1 MQKIKAFTAILF
13 SKIQLIRNAQLICYK
28 SFIRIALATTL
39 TLSTLFSIP
48 SSANTDN
55 LDKISERG
63 TLRVGMST
71 FVPWAMRNTQ
81 GELIGFEIDVAK
93 RLAKDSGW
101 KVEFVP
107 TAWDGI
113 IPALLANKFDVIIGG
128 MSITEARAKS
138 VLFSSPYSHS
148 GVQVAASKTLA
159 DGFSSFDDFNSRR
172 VKIAARRGAFTVQ
185 VARETFPKA
194 KILQFDDDAQAFQE
208 VLNGN
213 AHAVIASSPKPE
225 HEVIKHQDALFLPF
239 TERLSKGN
247 EAFAV
252 RLGEEDKK
260 AFFDNWIEQRTQ
272 DGWLAERYEY
282 WFATLDWQ
290 DDVAKG
296 Q

>member
-1 MQKIKAFTAILF
+1 MKLF
-13 SKIQLIRNAQLICYK
+13 KH
-28 SFIRIALATTL
+28 RIARLSIAALL
-39 TLSTLFSIP
+39 TGLLGLSLSTP
-48 SSANTDN
+48 SLANESATAN
-55 LDKISERG
+55 LDSINQRG

-71 FVPWAMRNTQ
+71 FVPWAMRNKQ

-93 RLAKDSGW
+93 RLAADSGW

-113 IPALLANKFDVIIGG
+113 IPALLAKKFDVIIGG
-128 MSITEARAKS
+128 MSVTPERSKS
-138 VLFSSPYSHS
+138 VLFTAPYSHS

-159 DGFSSFDDFNSRR
+159 ANFTSMEKFNSRR

-194 KILQFDDDAQAFQE
+194 TILQFDDDAQAFQE
-208 VLNGN
+208 VINGN

-225 HEVIKHQDALFLPF
+225 HETIKHSDKLFLPF
-239 TERLSKGN
+239 SERLAKGN

-260 AFFDNWIEQRTQ
+260 AFFDTWIQARMA
-272 DGWLAERYEY
+272 DGWLQQRYEY
-282 WFATLDWQ
+282 WFSTLDWQ
-290 DDVAKG
+290 DQIASG

>member
-1 MQKIKAFTAILF
+1 MKLIKTVLLGLLGIVLSLPAA
-13 SKIQLIRNAQLICYK
+13 
-28 SFIRIALATTL
+28 ATT
-39 TLSTLFSIP
+39 
-48 SSANTDN
+48 N
-55 LDKISERG
+55 LDKINERG

-71 FVPWAMRNTQ
+71 FVPWAMRNMQ
-81 GELIGFEIDVAK
+81 GELIGFEIDVGK
-93 RLAKDSGW
+93 RLAADSGW

-113 IPALLANKFDVIIGG
+113 IPALLAQKFDVIIGG

-138 VLFSSPYSHS
+138 VLFTTPYSHS
-148 GVQVAASKTLA
+148 GVQIAANKALA
-159 DGFSSFDDFNSRR
+159 KGFTQFSDFNSRK

-213 AHAVIASSPKPE
+213 AYAVIASSPKPE
-225 HEVIKHQDALFLPF
+225 HEVIKHNDLLFLPF
-239 TERLSKGN
+239 NERLAKGN

-260 AFFDNWIEQRTQ
+260 LFFDKWIKARTE
-272 DGWLAERYEY
+272 DGWLSERYEY
-282 WFATLDWQ
+282 WFSTLDWQ
-290 DDVAKG
+290 KQIA
-296 Q
+296 QE

>member
-1 MQKIKAFTAILF
+1 M
-13 SKIQLIRNAQLICYK
+13 K
-28 SFIRIALATTL
+28 SLKIALAAL
-39 TLSTLFSIP
+39 LGLSVTLSAQADSK
-48 SSANTDN
+48 N
-55 LDKISERG
+55 LDKINERG

-71 FVPWAMRNTQ
+71 FVPWAMRNKQ

-113 IPALLANKFDVIIGG
+113 IPALLAKKFDVIIGG
-128 MSITEARAKS
+128 MSITEERAKS
-138 VLFSSPYSHS
+138 VLFSEPYSHS
-148 GVQVAASKTLA
+148 GVQVAASKKLA
-159 DGFSSFDDFNSRR
+159 EGFNEFSDFNSRR

-225 HEVIKHQDALFLPF
+225 HETIKHADTLFLPF
-239 TERLSKGN
+239 SERLSKGN

-252 RLGEEDKK
+252 RLGEADKK
-260 AFFDNWIEQRTQ
+260 AYFDEWIKARTD
-272 DGWLAERYEY
+272 DGWLKERYEY
-282 WFATLDWQ
+282 WFSTLDWQ
-290 DDVAKG
+290 NQIASG

>member
-1 MQKIKAFTAILF
+1 MKYLGQKIRSLRAFKRAITAL
-13 SKIQLIRNAQLICYK
+13 LGLAV
-28 SFIRIALATTL
+28 ALPTL
-39 TLSTLFSIP
+39 ASETP
-48 SSANTDN
+48 N
-55 LDKISERG
+55 LDKINERG

-71 FVPWAMRNTQ
+71 FVPWAMRDKQ
-81 GELIGFEIDVAK
+81 GDLIGFEIDVAE
-93 RLAKDSGW
+93 RLAADSGW

-113 IPALLANKFDVIIGG
+113 IPALLAKKFDVIIGG
-128 MSITEARAKS
+128 MSVTPERSKS
-138 VLFSSPYSHS
+138 VLFTTPYSHS
-148 GVQVAASKTLA
+148 GVQVAANKELA
-159 DGFSSFDDFNSRR
+159 SGFSEMSDFNSRR

-185 VARETFPKA
+185 VAREAFPKA

-225 HEVIKHQDALFLPF
+225 HEAVKNADKLFIPF
-239 TERLSKGN
+239 NERLSKGN

-252 RLGEEDKK
+252 RLGENDKQ
-260 AFFDNWIEQRTQ
+260 AFFDQWIQARTE
-272 DGWLAERYEY
+272 DGWLEQRYEY

-290 DDVAKG
+290 QQVATG

>member
-1 MQKIKAFTAILF
+1 MKNIGRSWLKAKGLKAAITAL
-13 SKIQLIRNAQLICYK
+13 LG
-28 SFIRIALATTL
+28 LAISL
-39 TLSTLFSIP
+39 P
-48 SSANTDN
+48 SMASDTPN
-55 LDKISERG
+55 LDKINDRG

-71 FVPWAMRNTQ
+71 FVPWAMRDKQ

-93 RLAKDSGW
+93 RLAQDSGW

-113 IPALLANKFDVIIGG
+113 IPALLAQKFDVIIGG
-128 MSITEARAKS
+128 MSITPERSKS
-138 VLFSSPYSHS
+138 VLFTSPYSHS
-148 GVQVAASKTLA
+148 GVQVAASKELA
-159 DGFSSFDDFNSRR
+159 DDFSEFSDFNSRR

-225 HEVIKHQDALFLPF
+225 HEAVKNSDKLFIPF
-239 TERLSKGN
+239 TDRLSKGN

-252 RLGEEDKK
+252 RLGEEDKA
-260 AFFDNWIEQRTQ
+260 AFFNQWIDARTQ
-272 DGWLAERYEY
+272 DGWLKERYEY
-282 WFATLDWQ
+282 WFSTLDWQ
-290 DDVAKG
+290 DQIASG

>member
-1 MQKIKAFTAILF
+1 MKLF
-13 SKIQLIRNAQLICYK
+13 KH
-28 SFIRIALATTL
+28 RIARLSIAALL
-39 TLSTLFSIP
+39 TGLLGLSLSTP
-48 SSANTDN
+48 SLANESATAN
-55 LDKISERG
+55 LDSINQRG

-71 FVPWAMRNTQ
+71 FVPWAMRNKQ

-93 RLAKDSGW
+93 RLAADSGW

-113 IPALLANKFDVIIGG
+113 IPALLAKKFDVIIGG
-128 MSITEARAKS
+128 MSVTPERSKS
-138 VLFSSPYSHS
+138 VLFTAPYSHS
-148 GVQVAASKTLA
+148 GVQIAASKTLA
-159 DGFSSFDDFNSRR
+159 ADFTSMEKFNSRR

-194 KILQFDDDAQAFQE
+194 TILQFDDDAQAFQE
-208 VLNGN
+208 VINGN

-225 HEVIKHQDALFLPF
+225 HETIKHSDKLFLPF
-239 TERLSKGN
+239 SERLAKGN

-260 AFFDNWIEQRTQ
+260 AFFDTWIQARMA
-272 DGWLAERYEY
+272 DGWLQQRYEY
-282 WFATLDWQ
+282 WFSTLDWQ
-290 DDVAKG
+290 DQVASG

>member
-1 MQKIKAFTAILF
+1 MKLFKTAI
-13 SKIQLIRNAQLICYK
+13 
-28 SFIRIALATTL
+28 TTL
-39 TLSTLFSIP
+39 LGLVISLPTLAQNNGTP
-48 SSANTDN
+48 DTTPN
-55 LDKISERG
+55 LDKINQRG

-71 FVPWAMRNTQ
+71 FVPWAMRNKQ

-107 TAWDGI
+107 TSWDGI
-113 IPALLANKFDVIIGG
+113 IPALLAKKFDVIIGG
-128 MSITEARAKS
+128 MSITSEREKS
-138 VLFSSPYSHS
+138 VLFSTPYSHS
-148 GVQVAASKTLA
+148 GVQLTANKDLA
-159 DGFSSFDDFNSRR
+159 DGYSSFDDFNSRR

-225 HEVIKHQDALFLPF
+225 HETIKHSNTLFLPF

-252 RLGEEDKK
+252 RLGEDDKK
-260 AFFDNWIEQRTQ
+260 AFFNQWIQARTE
-272 DGWLAERYEY
+272 DGWLSERYEY
-282 WFATLDWQ
+282 WFSTLDWQ
-290 DDVAKG
+290 NQIAQK

>member
-1 MQKIKAFTAILF
+1 MKYVQKGLAIVFAFLL
-13 SKIQLIRNAQLICYK
+13 S
-28 SFIRIALATTL
+28 L
-39 TLSTLFSIP
+39 TVQ
-48 SSANTDN
+48 ANTPN
-55 LDKISERG
+55 LDQIDQRG

-71 FVPWAMRNTQ
+71 FVPWAMRDKQ

-101 KVEFVP
+101 KVEFIP

-113 IPALLANKFDVIIGG
+113 IPALLAKKFDVIIGG
-128 MSITEARAKS
+128 MSITEERSKS
-138 VLFSSPYSHS
+138 VLFSTPYSHS
-148 GVQVAASKTLA
+148 GVQVAANKTLA
-159 DGFSSFDDFNSRR
+159 DGFTQFSDFNSRR

-185 VARETFPKA
+185 VARDTFPKA

-225 HEVIKHQDALFLPF
+225 HETIKHADTLFLPF
-239 TERLSKGN
+239 SERLSKGN

-252 RLGEEDKK
+252 RLGEVDKET
-260 AFFDNWIEQRTQ
+260 FFNKWIQARTE
-272 DGWLAERYEY
+272 DGWLKERYEY

-290 DDVAKG
+290 KQIAQG

>member
-1 MQKIKAFTAILF
+1 MKNIGRKLISRNGFKAAITALLGLAISLP
-13 SKIQLIRNAQLICYK
+13 
-28 SFIRIALATTL
+28 ALASET
-39 TLSTLFSIP
+39 P
-48 SSANTDN
+48 N
-55 LDKISERG
+55 LDKINERG

-71 FVPWAMRNTQ
+71 FVPWAMRDKQ

-101 KVEFVP
+101 QVEFVP

-113 IPALLANKFDVIIGG
+113 IPALLAKKFDVIIGG
-128 MSITEARAKS
+128 MSITPERSKS
-138 VLFSSPYSHS
+138 VLFSAPYSHS
-148 GVQVAASKTLA
+148 GVQVAANKELA
-159 DGFSSFDDFNSRR
+159 EGFSEFSDFNSRR

-225 HEVIKHQDALFLPF
+225 HEAVKNSDKLFIPF

-252 RLGEEDKK
+252 RLGEADKE
-260 AFFDNWIEQRTQ
+260 AFFNQWIQARTQ
-272 DGWLAERYEY
+272 DGWLEQRYEY
-282 WFATLDWQ
+282 WFSTLDWQ
-290 DDVAKG
+290 DQIASG

>member
-1 MQKIKAFTAILF
+1 MKLF
-13 SKIQLIRNAQLICYK
+13 KH
-28 SFIRIALATTL
+28 RIARLSIAALLTGLL
-39 TLSTLFSIP
+39 TLSLSTP
-48 SSANTDN
+48 SLANESATAN
-55 LDKISERG
+55 LDSINQRG

-71 FVPWAMRNTQ
+71 FVPWAMRNKQ

-93 RLAKDSGW
+93 RLAADSGW

-113 IPALLANKFDVIIGG
+113 IPALLAKKFDVIIGG
-128 MSITEARAKS
+128 MSVTPERSKS
-138 VLFSSPYSHS
+138 VLFTAPYSHS

-159 DGFSSFDDFNSRR
+159 ADFTSMEKFNSRR

-194 KILQFDDDAQAFQE
+194 TILQFDDDAQAFQE
-208 VLNGN
+208 VINGN

-225 HEVIKHQDALFLPF
+225 HETIKHSDKLFLPF
-239 TERLSKGN
+239 SERLAKGN

-252 RLGEEDKK
+252 RLGENDKK
-260 AFFDNWIEQRTQ
+260 AFFDTWIQARMA
-272 DGWLAERYEY
+272 DGWLQQRYEY
-282 WFATLDWQ
+282 WFSTLDWQ
-290 DDVAKG
+290 DQIASG

>member
-1 MQKIKAFTAILF
+1 MKLFKTAITALLTLAV
-13 SKIQLIRNAQLICYK
+13 SLP
-28 SFIRIALATTL
+28 ALATET
-39 TLSTLFSIP
+39 P
-48 SSANTDN
+48 N
-55 LDKISERG
+55 LDKINDRG

-71 FVPWAMRNTQ
+71 FVPWAMRNKQ
-81 GELIGFEIDVAK
+81 GDLIGFEIDVAK
-93 RLAKDSGW
+93 RLAADSGW

-113 IPALLANKFDVIIGG
+113 IPSLLSQKFDVIIGG
-128 MSITEARAKS
+128 LSITEARSKS
-138 VLFSSPYSHS
+138 VLFTQPYSHS
-148 GVQVAASKTLA
+148 GVQLAASKELA
-159 DGFSSFDDFNSRR
+159 EGFSKISDFDSRR

-194 KILQFDDDAQAFQE
+194 KVLQFDDDAQAFQE

-225 HEVIKHQDALFLPF
+225 HEAIKNADSLFIPF

-252 RLGEEDKK
+252 RLGETDKAEFFNQWIK
-260 AFFDNWIEQRTQ
+260 ARTE
-272 DGWLAERYEY
+272 DGWLEERYEY
-282 WFATLDWQ
+282 WFSTLDWQ
-290 DDVAKG
+290 DQIAQG

>member
-1 MQKIKAFTAILF
+1 MYHLGRKLLSAKRFKGAITAL
-13 SKIQLIRNAQLICYK
+13 LGLA
-28 SFIRIALATTL
+28 IAL
-39 TLSTLFSIP
+39 P
-48 SSANTDN
+48 SLAADTPN
-55 LDKISERG
+55 LDKINDRG

-93 RLAKDSGW
+93 RLAADSGW

-113 IPALLANKFDVIIGG
+113 IPALLAQKFDVIIGG
-128 MSITEARAKS
+128 MSVTPERSKS
-138 VLFSSPYSHS
+138 VLFTTPYSHS
-148 GVQVAASKTLA
+148 GVQVAANRELA
-159 DGFSSFDDFNSRR
+159 DGFSEFNDFNSRR

-208 VLNGN
+208 VINGN

-225 HEVIKHQDALFLPF
+225 HEAVKNSDKLFIPF

-252 RLGEEDKK
+252 RLGESDKQ
-260 AFFDNWIEQRTQ
+260 AFFDDWIQARTD
-272 DGWLAERYEY
+272 DGWLSERYEY
-282 WFATLDWQ
+282 WFSTLDWQ
-290 DDVAKG
+290 NQVATG

>member
-1 MQKIKAFTAILF
+1 MKSLKIVLA
-13 SKIQLIRNAQLICYK
+13 
-28 SFIRIALATTL
+28 ALL
-39 TLSTLFSIP
+39 GLSVTLSAQ
-48 SSANTDN
+48 ANSKN
-55 LDKISERG
+55 LDKINERG

-71 FVPWAMRNTQ
+71 FVPWAMRNKQ

-113 IPALLANKFDVIIGG
+113 IPALLAKKFDVIIGG
-128 MSITEARAKS
+128 MSITEERAKS
-138 VLFSSPYSHS
+138 VLFSEPYSHS
-148 GVQVAASKTLA
+148 GVQVAASKKLA
-159 DGFSSFDDFNSRR
+159 EGFSEFSDFNSRR

-225 HEVIKHQDALFLPF
+225 HETIKNADTLFLPF

-252 RLGEEDKK
+252 RLGEDDKK
-260 AFFDNWIEQRTQ
+260 AYFDEWIQARTD
-272 DGWLAERYEY
+272 DGWLKERYEY
-282 WFATLDWQ
+282 WFSTLDWQ
-290 DDVAKG
+290 NQIASG

>member
-1 MQKIKAFTAILF
+1 MKLFKATI
-13 SKIQLIRNAQLICYK
+13 
-28 SFIRIALATTL
+28 IALLGLAIALPSLAQEEATTPNVDQ
-39 TLSTLFSIP
+39 I
-48 SSANTDN
+48 
-55 LDKISERG
+55 KERG

-71 FVPWAMRNTQ
+71 FVPWAMRNKQ

-93 RLAKDSGW
+93 RLAADSGL

-113 IPALLANKFDVIIGG
+113 IPALLSKKFDVIIGG
-128 MSITEARAKS
+128 MSITPERSKS
-138 VLFSSPYSHS
+138 VLFTQPYSHS
-148 GVQVAASKTLA
+148 GVQIAANKELA
-159 DGFSSFDDFNSRR
+159 SGFSEFSDFDSRR

-225 HEVIKHQDALFLPF
+225 HEAIKHADKLFIPF

-260 AFFDNWIEQRTQ
+260 ALFNQWIEDRTQ
-272 DGWLAERYEY
+272 DGWLDERYKY
-282 WFATLDWQ
+282 WFSTLDWQ
-290 DDVAKG
+290 DQIAQG

>member
-1 MQKIKAFTAILF
+1 MRNIGRALLKGKGFKAAITAL
-13 SKIQLIRNAQLICYK
+13 LG
-28 SFIRIALATTL
+28 LAISL
-39 TLSTLFSIP
+39 P
-48 SSANTDN
+48 SLASDTPN
-55 LDKISERG
+55 LDKINDRG

-71 FVPWAMRNTQ
+71 FVPWAMRDKQ
-81 GELIGFEIDVAK
+81 GDLIGFEIDVAN
-93 RLAKDSGW
+93 RLAQDSGW

-128 MSITEARAKS
+128 MSITPERSKS
-138 VLFSSPYSHS
+138 VLFTSPYSHS
-148 GVQVAASKTLA
+148 GVQVAANKELA
-159 DGFSSFDDFNSRR
+159 EGFSEFSDFNSRR

-225 HEVIKHQDALFLPF
+225 HEAVKNSVKLFIPF

-252 RLGEEDKK
+252 RLGESDKE
-260 AFFDNWIEQRTQ
+260 AFFNQWIQARTE
-272 DGWLAERYEY
+272 DGWLKERYEY
-282 WFATLDWQ
+282 WFSTLDWQ
-290 DDVAKG
+290 NQIASG

>member
-1 MQKIKAFTAILF
+1 MKLF
-13 SKIQLIRNAQLICYK
+13 KH
-28 SFIRIALATTL
+28 RIARLSIAALL
-39 TLSTLFSIP
+39 TGLLGLSLSTP
-48 SSANTDN
+48 SLANESATAN
-55 LDKISERG
+55 LDSINQRG

-71 FVPWAMRNTQ
+71 FVPWAMRNKQ

-93 RLAKDSGW
+93 RLAADSGW

-113 IPALLANKFDVIIGG
+113 IPALLAKKFDVIIGG
-128 MSITEARAKS
+128 MSVTPERSKS
-138 VLFSSPYSHS
+138 VLFTAPYSHS

-159 DGFSSFDDFNSRR
+159 ADFTSMEKFNSRR

-194 KILQFDDDAQAFQE
+194 TILQFDDDAQAFQE
-208 VLNGN
+208 VINGN

-225 HEVIKHQDALFLPF
+225 HETIKHSDKLFLPF
-239 TERLSKGN
+239 SERLAKGN

-252 RLGEEDKK
+252 RLGEDDKK
-260 AFFDNWIEQRTQ
+260 AFFDTWIQARMA
-272 DGWLAERYEY
+272 DGWLQQRYEY
-282 WFATLDWQ
+282 WFSTLDWQ
-290 DDVAKG
+290 DQIASG